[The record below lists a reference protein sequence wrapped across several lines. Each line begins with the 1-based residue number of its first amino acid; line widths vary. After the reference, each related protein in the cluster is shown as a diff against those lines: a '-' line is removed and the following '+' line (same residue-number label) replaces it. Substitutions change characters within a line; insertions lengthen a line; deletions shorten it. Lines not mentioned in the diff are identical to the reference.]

1 MDISFSV
8 DMRHIRAFLAVAR
21 HGSFT
26 RAAADLA
33 LSQPALTIC
42 VRQLEDSLGLAV
54 FNRTTRRV
62 TLTPAG
68 REFLPAAQQL
78 AGDFESALSMLKA
91 HADVQRGRVAVAAI
105 PSVASEWLPPMV
117 SQFARAFPKIAIE
130 IVSDNSP
137 GIIRRL
143 REGEVNFGFVGLLN
157 ASNDTVARELYAEPI
172 QLVCRRDHPLAM
184 REGPLCWRDL
194 DGHEFL
200 DSGNDDCTRTVL
212 AELPFLSET
221 LTGAQYR
228 TNKAAILVAMVDE
241 GIGVT
246 AMPAFAVPREYR
258 AKLAF
263 RPLAE
268 PLVQRKIYLVT
279 RRDHTMSPAEDRF
292 VADALVMI
300 EQLRR
305 IDNGV
310 AASANPRSRLQPVRL
325 RT

>member
-1 MDISFSV
+1 MDISV
-8 DMRHIRAFLAVAR
+8 DIRHIRAFLAVAR

-26 RAAADLA
+26 RAASDLA

-42 VRQLEDSLGLAV
+42 VRQLEDNLGLAV

-68 REFLPAAQQL
+68 REFLPAAQRL
-78 AGDFESALSMLKA
+78 TEDFESALSMLKA
-91 HADVQRGRVAVAAI
+91 HADVERGRVAVAAI

-117 SQFARAFPKIAIE
+117 SRFARAFPKIAIE

-157 ASNDTVARELYAEPI
+157 ASNDTIARELYAEPI
-172 QLVCRRDHPLAM
+172 QLVCRKDHPLAM
-184 REGPLCWRDL
+184 RKGPLCWRDL
-194 DGHEFL
+194 EGHEFL
-200 DSGNDDCTRTVL
+200 DPGNDDCTRTVL

-228 TNKAAILVAMVDE
+228 TNKAAILVAMIDE

-279 RRDHTMSPAEDRF
+279 RRDHTMSPAEGRF
-292 VADALVMI
+292 VAEALAMI

-305 IDNGV
+305 VDKDV
-310 AASANPRSRLQPVRL
+310 AATPRIHARSRPLNSR
-325 RT
+325 